1 MAGKVKPIKIDTRE
15 ARARLEARGQPYYV
29 EVLSGLSLGYRKG
42 LRRSRWVTRRWVGDA
57 YVVTTLDGVVDDTER
72 ADGKEILSFDQAKQ
86 KAFALASEAAK
97 EAKAERGLA
106 SRRRAKAAP
115 YLVRD
120 AIEAYLA
127 YLDRE
132 RKSGVKSRSLAN
144 TSILPKLGDVAVRDL
159 TRDILAGWLH
169 DLAMTPRQTRSG
181 TFQPAPATDEER
193 RRRRSSANRSWTIL
207 SAALRR
213 AFDDGHVDSDS
224 AWRRVRPLRDADAA
238 RVRRFTPDE
247 TRALIG
253 AAEPSFRA
261 LLTAAFHTGAR
272 YQELG
277 RLMVG
282 DFEPAH
288 DALLIRRSK
297 SGKSRRV
304 ILTREASM
312 WFAGVCAGRDAEAV
326 MLAKPDGTAWRA
338 GDQDRPMRRCCQLA
352 GVAHGGIHVCR
363 HTYASAAVEAGI
375 PLHLVAQ
382 NLGQANI
389 SILQRHYAHISDAH
403 RRETIQDKMTP
414 LNLDDSN
421 VVTLTR
427 VTR

>member
-1 MAGKVKPIKIDTRE
+1 MAGKVKLIKIDTRE
-15 ARARLEARGQPYYV
+15 ARARLEARGQPYYA
-29 EVLSGLSLGYRKG
+29 EVLAGLSLGYRKG
-42 LRRSRWVTRRWVGDA
+42 LRRSRWVTRLWRANRYEVR
-57 YVVTTLDGVVDDTER
+57 TLDGVVDDAER
-72 ADGKEILSFDQAKQ
+72 ADGVEILSFDQAKR
-86 KAFALASEAAK
+86 KALELADEAAK
-97 EAKAERGLA
+97 QPEGHAP
-106 SRRRAKAAP
+106 SRRAKAAP
-115 YLVRD
+115 YLVSD

-132 RKSGVKSRSLAN
+132 RKPGPKSRSLAN
-144 TSILPKLGDVAVRDL
+144 VSILPKLGDIPVRDL

-224 AWRRVRPLRDADAA
+224 AWRRVRPLREADAA
-238 RVRRFTPDE
+238 RVRRFTADE

-277 RLMVG
+277 RLTVG

-288 DALLIRRSK
+288 DALLIRLSK
-297 SGKSRRV
+297 AGRARRV
-304 ILTREASM
+304 ILTREASA
-312 WFAGVCAGRDAEAV
+312 WFAGVCAGRDAEAL
-326 MLAKPDGTAWRA
+326 MFTKANGEGWRP

-352 GVAHGGIHVCR
+352 GVAHGGINVCR
-363 HTYASAAVEAGI
+363 HSYASAADEAGV
-375 PLHLVAQ
+375 PLTIIAQ
-382 NLGQANI
+382 NLGHRDI
-389 SILQRHYAHISDAH
+389 SMLQKHYSHVSDAH
-403 RRETIQDKMTP
+403 RRETIQGKMTP

-421 VVTLTR
+421 IVTLVR
-427 VTR
+427 R

>member
-1 MAGKVKPIKIDTRE
+1 MAGKVKLIKIDTRE
-15 ARARLEARGQPYYV
+15 ARANLQARGQPYYV
-29 EVLSGLSLGYRKG
+29 ELLNGLHLGYRKG
-42 LRRSRWVTRRWVGDA
+42 AKRGVWVTRRWRADH
-57 YVVTTLDGVVDDTER
+57 YIVTTLDGMADDTEH
-72 ADGKEILSFDQAKQ
+72 ADGERVLSFDQARR
-86 KAFALASEAAK
+86 KALELAGEAAK
-97 EAKAERGLA
+97 ADRRHAP
-106 SRRRAKAAP
+106 SRRVKVAP

-132 RKSGVKSRSLAN
+132 RKSGPKSRSLAN
-144 TSILPKLGDVAVRDL
+144 VSILPKLGHLAVRDL

-181 TFQPAPATDEER
+181 AFQPPPADDEER

-247 TRALIG
+247 TRVLIG
-253 AAEPSFRA
+253 AAEPCFRE

-277 RLMVG
+277 RLTVG
-282 DFEPAH
+282 DYEPSH
-288 DALLIRRSK
+288 DALLIRQSK
-297 SGKSRRV
+297 SGKSRRI
-304 ILTREASM
+304 ILTREAST
-312 WFAGVCAGRDAEAV
+312 WFAGVCAGRAADEIMFTRAGG
-326 MLAKPDGTAWRA
+326 LPWRA

-363 HTYASAAVEAGI
+363 HSYASNAVEAGI
-375 PLHLVAQ
+375 PLHLIAE
-382 NLGQANI
+382 NLGHADI

-414 LNLDDSN
+414 LNLDDGN